1 MEVENVKGCTNEDD
15 NDITANA
22 MTIVLTTI
30 VLTIVIGAIYRA

>member
-15 NDITANA
+15 IDITANA
-22 MTIVLTTI
+22 MTI

>member
-15 NDITANA
+15 NDIIANA
-22 MTIVLTTI
+22 MTIVLTI